1 MLRDLLVH
9 VDGSQAG
16 RRRVQFAV
24 ELAVHAGARLN
35 GIHVT
40 PPAEVPPQFKPSL
53 VEEVAADLSDTL
65 ARNALAAAQIFDE
78 ETTGRLADACWFDAG
93 GDVAQ
98 AITERARYAD
108 LVVVGQYESQGPSVR
123 HPLPIAH
130 AVVVRCGRPVL
141 VVPSIPKPNWL
152 EKVAVAWDGSREAV
166 RAIHDALPLLRLARS
181 VRIVVMVAAPARDG
195 DIESIVGH
203 LARHGIGS
211 DTDVRRCWKAE
222 EHASLGK
229 AINEGRYGLLVMGAY
244 SHPKWLEFIFGG
256 PTRSILL
263 TSTIPVL
270 ISH

>member
-9 VDGSQAG
+9 VDGSQG
-16 RRRVQFAV
+16 SRRRVQFAV
-24 ELAVHAGARLN
+24 DLAARTGARLN

-53 VEEVAADLSDTL
+53 VEEVASDLSEAL

-78 ETTGRLADACWFDAG
+78 EVTGHVLEACWSDVS

-98 AITERARYAD
+98 AITERARYVD
-108 LVVVGQYESQGPSVR
+108 LVVLGKYESQGPPER

-130 AVVVRCGRPVL
+130 SVVVRCGRPVL
-141 VVPSIPKPNWL
+141 VVPSVVKPNWL
-152 EKVAVAWDGSREAV
+152 DKVAVAWDGSRAAV
-166 RAIHDALPLLRLARS
+166 RAVHDALPLLRLARA
-181 VRIVVMVAAPARDG
+181 VRIVDGCAAPFRDS
-195 DIESIVGH
+195 DLESIVGH

-211 DTDVRRCWKAE
+211 DTDVRGFWTAE
-222 EHASLGK
+222 EHASLAK
-229 AINEGRYGLLVMGAY
+229 VINEGQYGLVVMGAY

-256 PTRSILL
+256 TTRVTLL
-263 TSTIPVL
+263 QSMIPVL